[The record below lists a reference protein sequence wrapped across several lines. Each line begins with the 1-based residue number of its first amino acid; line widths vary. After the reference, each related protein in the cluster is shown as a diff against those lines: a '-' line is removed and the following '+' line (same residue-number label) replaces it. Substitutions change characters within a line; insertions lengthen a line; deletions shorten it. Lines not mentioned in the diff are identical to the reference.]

1 MAAWIGAAVQAAGSL
16 FGGVTSAL
24 ANRKRRKRLNAQL
37 KDNQAW
43 YDRRMNE
50 DATQRADAQRM
61 LTLTEESIKN
71 RNRAAAGTQSVM
83 GGTDESTAAT
93 KSANN
98 QALSQTASAIAANGD
113 ARKDYIESQ
122 YHQNRA
128 NIEGQLNGLDAEKV
142 QNIATATKGVASAAG
157 NFINAYSKDAEDDKG
172 QKEATGGTNVTLKH

>member
-1 MAAWIGAAVQAAGSL
+1 M
-16 FGGVTSAL
+16 

-43 YDRRMNE
+43 YDRRINE

-93 KSANN
+93 KAANN
-98 QALSQTASAIAANGD
+98 QALAQTASAIAANGD
-113 ARKDYIESQ
+113 ARKDYIETQ
-122 YHQNRA
+122 YRQNRA
-128 NIEGQLNGLDAEKV
+128 NIEGQLNDLDAQKA
-142 QNIATATKGVASAAG
+142 QNIATATQGVASAAG
-157 NFINAYSKDAEDDKG
+157 NFINAYGKEDEDETGK
-172 QKEATGGTNVTLKH
+172 KEATGGTNLKH